1 MIEKEQW
8 SPNNSPILSGMEI
21 RIWYHPKPITVSEL
35 KDALRKIM
43 KTIFAGSVNK
53 AVLSFASSLTRVR
66 ER

>member
-35 KDALRKIM
+35 KVTLEKIWDNCPQLQLI
-43 KTIFAGSVNK
+43 KLSQVLQVVWQEYVNG
-53 AVLSFASSLTRVR
+53 
-66 ER
+66 